1 MERFE
6 REQAHV
12 ISLEEIRKIAE
23 KEIVKGDNPCLN
35 KLVYME
41 TRATE
46 KTPRKIFPA
55 YPYTVM
61 PGKDCDVLVLFVG
74 QYIMKSYNTACIT
87 IPVTDIG
94 VTCRFWSLPPTDEV
108 MDKIPLADVSGVQ

>member
-23 KEIVKGDNPCLN
+23 EEIEKGSNPCLR
-35 KLVYME
+35 KMMFIE

-46 KTPRKIFPA
+46 KNLRKIFPA

-61 PGKDCDVLVLFVG
+61 PGKDCDVLVLFVV

-94 VTCRFWSLPPTDEV
+94 VTCRFWNLPPTDEV
-108 MDKIPLADVSGVQ
+108 MDKMPLADVSGVQ